1 MAQKYKR
8 RNIFIKKD
16 FQGKLILGYFLFV
29 TGGCLFFLFLLGLFS
44 ADTLTLSYNNHD
56 LQLGQTPIMLVKQTL
71 AAHWVFIVT
80 GSAFLVVAAML
91 ITHRIAGPLFRLEK
105 ALDSMLNGR
114 LDDTI
119 YLRTNDEGKDIAR
132 KINDFNADLSLT
144 VKNLQGN
151 ADAITSLLEQAR
163 LKTQSLGQD
172 QQDELQAIYWNIDEK
187 NKRIKAICSAY
198 TLKDV

>member
-29 TGGCLFFLFLLGLFS
+29 AGGCLVFLFILGLFS

-56 LQLGQTPIMLVKQTL
+56 LQLGQTPMMLLKKTL
-71 AAHWVFIVT
+71 AANWVFIVI
-80 GSAFLVVAAML
+80 GSSFLVVAAML

-105 ALDSMLNGR
+105 ALDNMLKGK

-132 KINDFNADLSLT
+132 KINEFNSDLSQA

-151 ADAITSLLEQAR
+151 TEAIANLLEQAR
-163 LKTQSLGQD
+163 LKAQGLNQEH
-172 QQDELQAIYWNIDEK
+172 QEELQAIYWNIEEK
-187 NKRIKAICSAY
+187 NKRIQAICSAY

>member
-1 MAQKYKR
+1 MAQKHKR
-8 RNIFIKKD
+8 RNFFIKKD

-44 ADTLTLSYNNHD
+44 ADTLSISYNNHD
-56 LQLGQTPIMLVKQTL
+56 LQFGQTPILLLKKIL
-71 AAHWVFIVT
+71 AAHWVFIVV

-105 ALDSMLNGR
+105 ALDNMLSGK

-119 YLRTNDEGKDIAR
+119 YLRTHDEGKDLAK
-132 KINDFNADLSLT
+132 KINDFNSDLSLA

-151 ADAITSLLEQAR
+151 AEAIASLLEQAR
-163 LKTQSLGQD
+163 LKTQNLGQE
-172 QQDELQAIYWNIDEK
+172 QLEELQGIYWGIDEK